1 MKRDDAKRGKSRQDV
16 DLSRRAFLGSAAM
29 LTAAGSLLGTP
40 SVAGAVSKPKL
51 VGPLAGNRRR
61 NQAFRAR
68 VESANF
74 NHHLPIPAHPTNG
87 DEALYPDRIG
97 SYSKGLPHN
106 SFGEVDM
113 VAYNAFM
120 GACATGLPAAF
131 EAIPLGCPNPAQQMK
146 LVNPQGGL
154 AFDLEGTDSH
164 QFTMRAAPAF
174 ASAEEA
180 GEIVENYWMA
190 LLHDVAFTDY
200 GTSPLAQ
207 GAADD
212 LSAMSDFRGPKVGG
226 NVTPETLF
234 REDVPGGLMGPYI
247 SQFLWRPA
255 PFGAE
260 YVEKRMRT
268 VAAGVEYMTAAADW
282 LDVQKGCR
290 PSSGPQFDPTR
301 RYIRNG
307 RDLSQW
313 VHIDV
318 LFQAYFDAALII
330 MTPPDATDTVT
341 GGGIGCPPNP
351 GNPYIGS
358 QTQEGFGTFGGPY
371 FATILAEVSTRA
383 LKAVWYQKWFLH
395 RRLRPEM
402 FAGRV
407 HHKIVNGRNYPIHDD
422 VLNSDALAEIF
433 SEHGTYFLPM
443 AFPEGSPLHPAY
455 GAGHATVA
463 GACVTILKAL
473 FNETFPVANPVVAS
487 ADGLSLVPY
496 AGPDAGSL
504 TVGGE
509 LNKLA
514 VNVAFGRNI
523 AGVHWRTDGGE
534 SMRLG
539 EAVAISILR
548 DQRACYNEVFGGF
561 TFTKFDGTTITV

>member
-1 MKRDDAKRGKSRQDV
+1 MKRDDAKRRKSRHDI

-40 SVAGAVSKPKL
+40 GVAGAVPKPNL
-51 VGPLAGNRRR
+51 AGPLAGNRRR

-120 GACATGLPAAF
+120 RACATGLPADF

-146 LVNPQGGL
+146 LVNPQAGL

-200 GTSPLAQ
+200 GTSPMVQ
-207 GAADD
+207 DAADD

-282 LDVQKGCR
+282 LDVQNGCK
-290 PSSGPQFDPTR
+290 PAGPQFDPTR

-395 RRLRPEM
+395 RRLRPEA
-402 FAGRV
+402 FAGHI
-407 HHKIVNGRNYPIHDD
+407 HHKIASGRNYSIHDD
-422 VLNSDALAEIF
+422 VLNSDALAEVF

-496 AGPDAGSL
+496 VGPDAGSL

-539 EAVAISILR
+539 EALAISILR
-548 DQRACYNEVFGGF
+548 DQRACYSEVFGGF